1 LWSASRATVDTAP
14 TDEERRPMKRIALLA
29 VVLTANQAAAAAG
42 TTSGASALAL
52 SALVANQARSLS
64 VTDRRVIA
72 RLFGGQTNFGYPANR
87 TILVSADKID
97 CRVSNVDITDR
108 SCELTF
114 STAKRT
120 LKGRDANELYA
131 TLVEAGVASDGA
143 AGTIHESV
151 SHLLCTIDP
160 NAIKQKD
167 GSGADCK
174 FDTGA

>member
-1 LWSASRATVDTAP
+1 
-14 TDEERRPMKRIALLA
+14 MKRIATLA
-29 VVLTANQAAAAAG
+29 VVLIATQAAAAAG
-42 TTSGASALAL
+42 TTSGSSALAL
-52 SALVANQARSLS
+52 AALVANQARSLS

-72 RLFGGQTNFGYPANR
+72 RLFAGQTNFGYPANR
-87 TILVSADKID
+87 TIMVSADKID

-114 STAKRT
+114 TTTTRK

-131 TLVEAGVASDGA
+131 TLVAAGVASDGA

-167 GSGADCK
+167 GSGAECK